1 MTNIVPISDMQQ
13 MAASMA
19 KSKLFGFTT
28 PEEAMSLML
37 IAQAEGMHPAIAA
50 RDYHIIKGRPS
61 LKADAM
67 MARFQTAGGK
77 VDWKELTDKR
87 VCAVFSHPKG
97 GSAEIDWDMG
107 RAKVAGLLSN
117 PSWTKYPR
125 QMLRSRVI
133 SEGIRTVY
141 PGVVIGIYTPEEVE
155 DFDDVKE
162 VKSKPKAKDMGSA
175 DIVHDEQPQEM
186 LISYEPDTSRI
197 EPEPEVQ
204 ATLDWLSRQRSFV
217 REQDDFDPLEV
228 WLKEMAI
235 DKMFKGMSDKQRD
248 WLMDIYNKK
257 MEGLYKKVRDKN
269 QQPTN
274 EEK

>member
-1 MTNIVPISDMQQ
+1 MTNIIPISDMQQ

-28 PEEAMSLML
+28 PDEAVSLML

-67 MARFQTAGGK
+67 MARFQSAGGK

-107 RAKVAGLLSN
+107 RAKTAGLLSN
-117 PSWTKYPR
+117 PSWSKYPR
-125 QMLRSRVI
+125 QMLRARVI

-162 VKSKPKAKDMGSA
+162 AKPKTKAKDMGSA
-175 DIVHDEQPQEM
+175 DVVHDEQPQEM

-204 ATLDWLSRQRSFV
+204 EILDWLSKQRSFL
-217 REQDDFDPLEV
+217 REQDTFDALEN
-228 WLKEMAI
+228 WLKEMAF
-235 DKMFKGMSDKQRD
+235 DTSFKKLSEKQRS
-248 WLMDIYNKK
+248 WLIEIYNKQNEK
-257 MEGLYKKVRDKN
+257 LYKKVRDQN
-269 QQPTN
+269 QA
-274 EEK
+274 EEKETK